1 MVYTWI
7 ASFSFWCIEIT
18 KPLVYPLTLPCWVVP
33 IRPRSK
39 HRKIS
44 AGEGRIVSIESKVC
58 LYWRQLM
65 YKILSVATVPLW
77 MVHVGLFGSRHEVFI
92 AENRL
97 NAEVR
102 RIMNRTTAAY
112 S

>member
-1 MVYTWI
+1 
-7 ASFSFWCIEIT
+7 
-18 KPLVYPLTLPCWVVP
+18 
-33 IRPRSK
+33 
-39 HRKIS
+39 
-44 AGEGRIVSIESKVC
+44 
-58 LYWRQLM
+58 M